1 MRRRSMGET
10 RDRMELRQP
19 KLSFLVVDT
28 PRERRKVCM
37 SPSHSMLHF
46 QAGEAGRS
54 CSTRGHM
61 RPGDAVR
68 EVMPILRCK
77 TLMHGACSLLYR

>member
-1 MRRRSMGET
+1 MGEK
-10 RDRMELRQP
+10 RDRVELRQP

-28 PRERRKVCM
+28 PRERSKVCM

-46 QAGEAGRS
+46 QDGDAGRS
-54 CSTRGHM
+54 CSTRGHV

-68 EVMPILRCK
+68 EVMPILHVK
-77 TLMHGACSLLYR
+77 L